1 MALDE
6 TAVWIFMAWMVVPLV
21 ALLIVWI
28 FSIIRS
34 FRKRTKKRDAPAE
47 AAE

>member
-28 FSIIRS
+28 YSIVRS
-34 FRKRTKKRDAPAE
+34 ARKRAKKRVTLAE